1 MGRLAADKCHAY
13 AKALHYKEVEF
24 HTSPETCIE
33 ELISIN
39 NQLEQPEAAMGILK
53 YARQHGVGVGDAKHS
68 VSGGRATTMSLSTSA
83 LAKAMDASGGGGI
96 GGGGSGAA
104 MITVHPEWYEKL
116 GRWDD
121 ALTAYQLKQLEEPR
135 NLDVTLGRMRC
146 LNSLGEW
153 EQLAALASDVWG
165 ARGGAGGGASDVD
178 DATEARIAVM
188 GAHAAWAL
196 GDWDNVAVYVEH
208 TQENR
213 FQGAFMRA
221 VLSIHRGHFDVA
233 EQFIERSRLLVE
245 SMLTPLV
252 GESYNRAYKQV
263 VKVQQLAEVRWSC
276 GAALSC
282 SSVVCIYIYIYI
294 YYAASW
300 YDDAVCCPLLLSLSP
315 SLSHAHTR
323 SRCPPS
329 PPLHSLLTMS

>member
-1 MGRLAADKCHAY
+1 
-13 AKALHYKEVEF
+13 
-24 HTSPETCIE
+24 
-33 ELISIN
+33 
-39 NQLEQPEAAMGILK
+39 
-53 YARQHGVGVGDAKHS
+53 
-68 VSGGRATTMSLSTSA
+68 
-83 LAKAMDASGGGGI
+83 
-96 GGGGSGAA
+96 

-276 GAALSC
+276 GAALSR
-282 SSVVCIYIYIYI
+282 SSVVYIYIYIYI
-294 YYAASW
+294 MPHRGMMMLC
-300 YDDAVCCPLLLSLSP
+300 AVLSLSP
-315 SLSHAHTR
+315 SLPLSHTHTHAHAAL
-323 SRCPPS
+323 
-329 PPLHSLLTMS
+329 PPLPFTRCTRDAYYAYIYPPLQTTSISPLIDGGNRQLQTARALRRRRSGRGGPPGPLPHVAPPHSGLCAQH